1 MSTPIRRMILNPVNP
16 REACTA
22 AERLV
27 RILDLRATT
36 TSERADG
43 WLRTTVWTATEADSA
58 ALVTLLASRHVR
70 AKFEV
75 VHEYNPT
82 RDYVI
87 IRWKR
92 LEERAA

>member
-1 MSTPIRRMILNPVNP
+1 MSTIRRIILNPVNP
-16 REACTA
+16 REARTA

-27 RILDLRATT
+27 RSLNLRVTT
-36 TSERADG
+36 TSERAEG
-43 WLRTTVWTATEADSA
+43 WLRTFVWTATEADSV
-58 ALVTLLASRHVR
+58 ALVTLLATRHFN

-87 IRWKR
+87 VNWRK
-92 LEERAA
+92 LP